1 MASKMLFKNPNEN
14 TSDVA
19 QNIEER
25 LQSPDITKF
34 CDKLNNQLEACHVQV
49 GLKGN
54 FKLPGRYV
62 ASYLVFVL
70 LKNGEIVSHIS
81 CTEYLRQGR
90 FLVGINSF
98 TLEAHRKQHYNLLLR
113 GVALGVITMLYEGI
127 PMKIYS
133 SIANFASLQ
142 ALDKYFKIETYNF
155 DAASKVDSVLLDGK
169 ANKYQ
174 VASVIQN
181 FLAKC
186 AEPDL
191 KGGSFGPAWAHGLG
205 TMKEDNYNRKW
216 VVQRLSPHGPGKT
229 WVLS

>member
-1 MASKMLFKNPNEN
+1 MSFKNPNEN

-19 QNIEER
+19 QNIKER

-34 CDKLNNQLEACHVQV
+34 CDKLNKQLEVCHVQV

-81 CTEYLRQGR
+81 CTEYLREST

-98 TLEAHRKQHYNLLLR
+98 TLEAHRRHHYNLLLR
-113 GVALGVITMLYEGI
+113 GVALGVIAMLYEGI

-133 SIANFASLQ
+133 SIANYASLQ

-155 DAASKVDSVLLDGK
+155 VGDRKVDSVLLDGK
-169 ANKYQ
+169 ANKKQ

-186 AEPDL
+186 AEPAL
-191 KGGSFGPAWAHGLG
+191 KGGSIGPAWAHPVG
-205 TMKEDNYNRKW
+205 TLQTDQYNRKW
-216 VVQRLSPHGPGKT
+216 VVQRLSPHGSGKT
-229 WVLS
+229 WVLHKP